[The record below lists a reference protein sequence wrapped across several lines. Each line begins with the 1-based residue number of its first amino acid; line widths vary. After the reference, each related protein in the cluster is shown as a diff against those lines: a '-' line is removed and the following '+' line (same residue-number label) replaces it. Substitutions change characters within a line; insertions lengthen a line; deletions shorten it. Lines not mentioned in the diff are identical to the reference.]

1 MIRYVIRRTV
11 VLVATVVVAVSALFV
26 VLHASPGSP
35 VSNLAPSVAAD
46 PEARAAVAAEAGLDR
61 SLAAQ
66 YAGFW
71 GSLARLDLGTSLYD
85 GSSVSG
91 AIAAAAPVSFQLG
104 LLAAG
109 VALVPGVL
117 GGVVAARRRGRPA
130 DAAVRVVSV
139 VAISVPSYW
148 LAVLCLVAAGERWP
162 ELVPGAGGYTP
173 FAEDPIGSL
182 RAMLL
187 PAVVLGLGGFAMVA
201 RSVRAALVGVLDG
214 DDVHFARAM
223 GMAEHQVLRRIAL
236 RAVAPSTVTV
246 VGLLLGGLVSGTL
259 LVENVFALPGL
270 GQLMVTAFTRG
281 DHPLALGTALVTA
294 VVFLGLN
301 LLVDVAVVALDP
313 RARRRLAAVDR

>member
-1 MIRYVIRRTV
+1 MIRFALHRAAVLLVTV
-11 VLVATVVVAVSALFV
+11 VAAVSVLFV

-35 VSNLAPSVAAD
+35 VTNLAPSVAAD
-46 PEARAAVAAEAGLDR
+46 PEARAAVAADAGLDR
-61 SLAAQ
+61 PLVAQ
-66 YAGFW
+66 YASFW

-91 AIAAAAPVSFQLG
+91 SIADAAPVSFQLG
-104 LLAAG
+104 LMAAV

-117 GGVVAARRRGRPA
+117 AGVVAARRHGRPA
-130 DAAVRVVSV
+130 DALVRVVTV

-148 LAVLCLVAAGERWP
+148 LAVLCLVAVGERWP
-162 ELVPGAGGYTP
+162 DLVPGAGGYTP
-173 FAEDPIGSL
+173 FTEDPLGSL

-187 PAVVLGLGGFAMVA
+187 PAVVLGVGGFAMVA
-201 RSVRAALVGVLDG
+201 RSVRTALLAVLDG
-214 DDVHFARAM
+214 DDVHFARSM
-223 GMAEHQVLRRIAL
+223 GMAEHQVLGRIAL

-281 DHPLALGTALVTA
+281 DHPLALAAALVTA

-301 LLVDVAVVALDP
+301 LVVDVAVVALDP
-313 RARRRLAAVDR
+313 RARRRLAAAGR